1 MHVEVKTNLW
11 NQLFLILRRFW
22 GLNSVINV
30 WWQPHCTFTTEH
42 LLTDPGNSLIM
53 TPNLSIF
60 HLLTVMKSLRDDLYD
75 RGDVYKT
82 YHNKLTYNMNIICQP
97 ELQQIIP
104 KFLTLRLLII
114 SLKYE
119 KLK

>member
-1 MHVEVKTNLW
+1 MYIYLCAGTQVYTHSMHAEVKTNLQ

-42 LLTDPGNSLIM
+42 LTDPGNSLIM

-82 YHNKLTYNMNIICQP
+82 YHNKLNYNMNIICQP
-97 ELQQIIP
+97 ELQ
-104 KFLTLRLLII
+104 
-114 SLKYE
+114 
-119 KLK
+119 